1 MRWFGYWRNAYYS
14 LLKQYNRLKSIYNML
29 HDENAT
35 NKSLLKEK
43 EGLLNDRDNE
53 LKVLRDEVA
62 DMEQREAEVQNLFK
76 KFIEDYERI
85 P

>member
-29 HDENAT
+29 HDENVT